1 MAQNCSIDRLIQT
14 TRQQW
19 VVTDSSAESITLGSA
34 TQPLIVSL
42 HSVTLCGLQSAHD
55 FTGMGDWRAS
65 DDNSDDTF
73 MAAA

>member
-1 MAQNCSIDRLIQT
+1 MAKSFSIDRLIQT

-19 VVTDSSAESITLGSA
+19 KASDSSADSITLGSA

-42 HSVTLCGLQSAHD
+42 HSAALCGLQSGHD
-55 FTGMGDWRAS
+55 FTGMGDWRTS
-65 DDNSDDTF
+65 DDNSDDTL